1 MKLIS
6 NGKVWII
13 LLAFVALV
21 VLVVLA
27 AGLSGMEFDQ
37 PNMVRFDNL
46 FRLSDSAN
54 PGNTPQFSWFR
65 YFVIGM
71 FILLFLAMLG
81 PVRPQTSKGL
91 LPMIL
96 RFFAF
101 TFIVMLVVNQLARNN
116 PTLFEGD
123 DSLTPAP
130 GSNAELPQFTQ
141 PQVTSQWE
149 LLITFVI
156 VIAIAAVAI
165 ILFNRFVDKWF
176 QPKAGLG
183 ELAEIARSTL
193 GELSKNKESR
203 NAIIRCY
210 SRMNAAVNEHRGL
223 VRDAAMTP
231 AEFAERL
238 ERAGL
243 PGDAVHGLTRV
254 FERVRYGGE
263 NVSADEIKEAKNCLT
278 SILTACESKP

>member
-1 MKLIS
+1 MKSLL

-13 LLAFVALV
+13 LLVFAALIG
-21 VLVVLA
+21 LIVLA
-27 AGLSGMEFDQ
+27 SGLSGMEFDQ
-37 PNMVRFDNL
+37 PNMARFDNL
-46 FRLSDSAN
+46 FKLSDTTH
-54 PGNTPQFSWFR
+54 PEDVPQFSWFR

-71 FILLFLAMLG
+71 FVLLFLVMLG

-91 LPMIL
+91 LSMIL

-101 TFIVMLVVNQLARNN
+101 AVIAMLVINRLAENN
-116 PTLFEGD
+116 PTLFD
-123 DSLTPAP
+123 DENPLTPAP
-130 GSNAELPQFTQ
+130 GSSAEVPQFTQ

-165 ILFNRFVDKWF
+165 VLFNRFVDRWF

-183 ELAEIARSTL
+183 EFANIARSTL
-193 GELSKNKESR
+193 NELSTNKESR

-210 SRMNAAVNEHRGL
+210 TRMNAAVNEHRGIT
-223 VRDAAMTP
+223 REAAMTP

-238 ERAGL
+238 AGAGL
-243 PGDAVHGLTRV
+243 PGEAVHGLTSV
-254 FERVRYGGE
+254 FEKVRYGGQ
-263 NVSADEIKEAKNCLT
+263 NVSAEEIKEAKNCLT
-278 SILTACESKP
+278 SILMACEAKQ